1 MNIHKFNIKPKDKQ
15 HKTIKW
21 IIPDD
26 IRQYVKK
33 VNSSTW
39 EIYSHEDI
47 LLKPKEVKFL
57 MLGIGFMM
65 SEGVVLT
72 SLANSLSKKRCSI
85 QNEVNLED
93 TVNII
98 AVITNN
104 SKETVKI
111 QENDLLF
118 LVCYKKI
125 MMVFKKMTEMKE
137 KIYPELPTIREQ
149 PTAPNVVN
157 GGSDDRGHSYRLK
170 IIREV
175 QNFLEEE
182 IKKRDAFSK
191 KYFRKAKVVNIVDNG
206 LIVITIGAEGTGA
219 VLLSTGVG
227 VPFALALGIS
237 GVVTGAIS
245 LIGNIFSK
253 KATTKVEKHL
263 KIKTLAMAKL
273 DTIASHVS
281 KAMMDDFINDE
292 EFMLI
297 MEEME
302 KYKALKEEIRNNTK
316 KKLKTEEEES
326 LIERGRQ
333 EARESF
339 RRLVEKNKTI

>member
-1 MNIHKFNIKPKDKQ
+1 
-15 HKTIKW
+15 
-21 IIPDD
+21 
-26 IRQYVKK
+26 
-33 VNSSTW
+33 
-39 EIYSHEDI
+39 
-47 LLKPKEVKFL
+47 
-57 MLGIGFMM
+57 
-65 SEGVVLT
+65 
-72 SLANSLSKKRCSI
+72 
-85 QNEVNLED
+85 
-93 TVNII
+93 
-98 AVITNN
+98 
-104 SKETVKI
+104 
-111 QENDLLF
+111 
-118 LVCYKKI
+118 
-125 MMVFKKMTEMKE
+125 MTEMKE
-137 KIYPELPTIREQ
+137 KIYPTLPTIREQ

-157 GGSDDRGHSYRLK
+157 GGSDDQGHSYRLK

-175 QNFLEEE
+175 QEFLEEE
-182 IKKRDAFSK
+182 IKNREAFSK
-191 KYFRKAKVVNIVDNG
+191 KYFRIAKVVNMVDNG
-206 LIVITIGAEGTGA
+206 LIVVTIGVEGAGA

-227 VPFALALGIS
+227 SPFAIALGIS

-253 KATTKVEKHL
+253 KATTKAEKHL

-281 KAMMDDFINDE
+281 KAMMDDFISDE
-292 EFMLI
+292 EFKLI

-302 KYKALKEEIRNNTK
+302 KYKAMKEEIRNNTK